1 MASALAGRDDILLFH
16 RRATLFGRGGVYRNV
31 SKAGSLQWAVAPA
44 VAAPLCQLVV
54 NILTKENL
62 ESARNM
68 VDIRNT
74 VTKYIGSFAI
84 KLSSSSWNCCI
95 PSTSSLLNFILDVAI
110 FHVASFWEAIY
121 NLIVLQT
128 FHAFNFQ
135 MKHEILNSII
145 QITRGLIT
153 CKCERNSLESTL
165 QENKRR
171 LFRSI
176 SIIFF
181 LKLAENFSYILIKKL
196 FRTEMWLN
204 RLIKVRKNCWRWM
217 IDSWRNEWDWKFRKR
232 EKEREMM
239 QKRQR
244 FHQRFETLIRNI
256 PDISKGIQK
265 KRKNKKIN
273 SSGQCSNLVKSF
285 VARTTYFT
293 IVVGSW

>member
-1 MASALAGRDDILLFH
+1 MKFLIRLSKLL
-16 RRATLFGRGGVYRNV
+16 
-31 SKAGSLQWAVAPA
+31 
-44 VAAPLCQLVV
+44 
-54 NILTKENL
+54 
-62 ESARNM
+62 
-68 VDIRNT
+68 
-74 VTKYIGSFAI
+74 
-84 KLSSSSWNCCI
+84 
-95 PSTSSLLNFILDVAI
+95 
-110 FHVASFWEAIY
+110 
-121 NLIVLQT
+121 
-128 FHAFNFQ
+128 
-135 MKHEILNSII
+135 
-145 QITRGLIT
+145 GLIT

-165 QENKRR
+165 QENKWK

-196 FRTEMWLN
+196 FRTEMWFN
-204 RLIKVRKNCWRWM
+204 RLIKVRKNCWSKMDDRFLEKWM
-217 IDSWRNEWDWKFRKR
+217 RFKKFRKR

-256 PDISKGIQK
+256 PDISKRIQK